1 MGRDAVNVSRAK
13 AKVNG
18 NVTPVMAQAKKSVS
32 IVLVKVVSDVFHVTV
47 GENLAGTT
55 QSARIALVTDTNSA
69 VNAMEEA
76 IMNASR
82 VTVTVMKSATTATER
97 ALLTVKRAMV
107 KERWT

>member
-1 MGRDAVNVSRAK
+1 MGKGMVNVSRAK

-32 IVLVKVVSDVFHVTV
+32 IVLVKVVSGVFHVTV
-47 GENLAGTT
+47 EENLAGTT

-69 VNAMEEA
+69 VNAMEGA

-107 KERWT
+107 KERWM